1 MEPCKKA
8 EVKNARIRLY
18 PNIPRFPKQPEI
30 RIPAPKQEQ
39 GFGVYGAFLC
49 TGTMDPNVRLWP
61 HQIVKIRLCRDFA
74 SYRAAGPSAG
84 SEPKRKG
91 PVEPPET
98 RKLYGTQ

>member
-49 TGTMDPNVRLWP
+49 IGTMDLDAKIAFWLHEAVKTSYDAVYTVPGRSPNL
-61 HQIVKIRLCRDFA
+61 
-74 SYRAAGPSAG
+74 
-84 SEPKRKG
+84 
-91 PVEPPET
+91 T
-98 RKLYGTQ
+98 